1 MPWLILSGT
10 STMNTTLNQQQNRFS
25 VRVVNSTGVYSLLG
39 LVFTALIF
47 TLLLSFNKSI
57 FSLLLVVGFGAY
69 GIYSLSRHNYS
80 GWFLV
85 VSFFCGGESI
95 LRNGLPSAYMF
106 VFYYLVG
113 SGVLFLFTH
122 TPHQRFK
129 LLSATGFIFLLALLH
144 FIHLDLTEIRF
155 GIGKW
160 GLIWLGLFFGMWIS
174 QSIKLNLDFY
184 SSAWF
189 YMLGAMIVLFSFLL
203 EPQYF
208 EGRYWPS
215 FDGTGPVA
223 AAIGL
228 LVLILV
234 QQVNPNRWISLKNMV
249 LAIILV
255 FCIAALVM
263 LGSRGTFLGL
273 AVATV
278 FFFFTMRGFWNKIMI
293 AVLIAGMGWLIYYVD
308 QSSIGN
314 KVLSTRVTEA
324 TEEDTREG
332 RKFINMA
339 VLLAFPEN
347 PILGKGTGSWR
358 HYNNKYIAAAFD
370 RRYPKDLMMTDAH
383 NTPLHLLFEHGLIG
397 AGLFLGIFYFLARRG
412 YSISKYTGIFVFPLL
427 LFSFSL
433 GLSTMHKQAPM
444 FLPFFLAVMALSRK
458 SDS

>member
-1 MPWLILSGT
+1 
-10 STMNTTLNQQQNRFS
+10 MNTTLLSQPQNRFS
-25 VRVVNSTGVYSLLG
+25 VRVINTTGVYSLLG
-39 LVFTALIF
+39 LIFTALLF
-47 TLLLSFNKSI
+47 TLLLTFNKSI
-57 FSLLLVVGFGAY
+57 FSSLLVAGFGAY
-69 GIYSLSRHNYS
+69 GIYSLSRHDYP

-85 VSFFCGGESI
+85 VSFFCGAESI

-106 VFYYLVG
+106 VFYYLIG
-113 SGVLFLFTH
+113 SGVLFIFTH
-122 TPHQRFK
+122 APHQRFK
-129 LLSATGFIFLLALLH
+129 LMSATGFIFLLALLH
-144 FIHLDLTEIRF
+144 FFHLDLTEIRF

-174 QSIKLNLDFY
+174 QSVKLNIDFY

-203 EPQYF
+203 APQYY
-208 EGRYWPS
+208 EGRYWPT

-234 QQVNPNRWISLKNMV
+234 QQINPKMWISVKNIV
-249 LAIILV
+249 LTILLV

-273 AVATV
+273 AVATA
-278 FFFFTMRGFWNKIMI
+278 FFLFTMRGFWNKMMI
-293 AVLIAGMGWLIYYVD
+293 AVLIAGMSWLVYYVD

-314 KVLSTRVTEA
+314 KVLSSRVTEA

-339 VLLAFPEN
+339 VLLAFPED
-347 PILGKGTGSWR
+347 PVLGKGTGSWR

-370 RRYPKDLMMTDAH
+370 RRYPKDLMMADAH
-383 NTPLHLLFEHGLIG
+383 NTPLHLLFEHGLVG
-397 AGLFLGIFYFLARRG
+397 AGLFLVAIFFLVKRG
-412 YSISKYTGIFVFPLL
+412 YGLSKHTGIFVFPMI
-427 LFSFSL
+427 LFSFTL
-433 GLSTMHKQAPM
+433 GLSTMHKQASM
-444 FLPFFLAVMALSRK
+444 FLPFFIAMAHITVVNQKK
-458 SDS
+458 S